1 MDYYRAFPF
10 YLGYQGNMY
19 GSNQGNNQNTNLDY
33 MRWAQNEFI
42 EEDRILEDLEYLQQM
57 YPSYAKKYQ
66 SVIVSAVDK
75 VDYEGSFIYDQY
87 PDKLTLQQIVNSV
100 MSIIKVNEQN
110 VTTTDMGNN
119 PLSENASW
127 ADKERWI
134 QELVTVLLYYEI
146 LTRRRKNK
154 RHY

>member
-1 MDYYRAFPF
+1 MDYYKAFPF
-10 YLGYQGNMY
+10 YLGYQGKRYDPQKTYNEGY
-19 GSNQGNNQNTNLDY
+19 NLDY
-33 MRWAQNEFI
+33 MQWQQNGFV

-75 VDYEGSFIYDQY
+75 VDYNGSFIYDQY

-100 MSIIKVNEQN
+100 MAIIKRNEENIVMQ
-110 VTTTDMGNN
+110 DGDIN
-119 PLSENASW
+119 PLSEKASW
-127 ADKERWI
+127 ADKEKWI

-146 LTRRRKNK
+146 LGRRRKNK
-154 RHY
+154 R